1 MHSNVTTHSIPNV
14 AIREILCGC
23 DQMSDPQAML
33 VTSDQAAPSPPGL
46 EEESYWFVTGTLL
59 GNVHS
64 IIANYSKTITAT
76 FCLTMI
82 EEIGSIP
89 FSSVQR
95 RKLDFKTRKADPT
108 RHFD

>member
-1 MHSNVTTHSIPNV
+1 
-14 AIREILCGC
+14 
-23 DQMSDPQAML
+23 MSHPMSHTRAML
-33 VTSDQAAPSPPGL
+33 VTSDQAAPSPRLGWR
-46 EEESYWFVTGTLL
+46 EQSYWFLTGTLL

-95 RKLDFKTRKADPT
+95 RKLDFKTSKADPT